1 MYNCPQNRHASYPH
15 WAQGLVKDKAV
26 YVGINRRQW
35 FDGEKIQGV
44 WEFIAGHL
52 KQTRLDRE
60 GLSREVL
67 SKLEPEGEIVIVWQS
82 KGEENARQ
90 HVQKSVVKGEL
101 GGFKELEQTQL
112 DCKGRHWWGVRQ
124 WDGSSYS
131 DGINRFGPYPK
142 SSSNPLKC
150 FRLKKWSD
158 RIYFRKSA
166 LEWNGDE
173 VRQSQDHRQEDD
185 SESCCDNEMKDSG
198 SWV

>member
-1 MYNCPQNRHASYPH
+1 MI
-15 WAQGLVKDKAV
+15 WWG
-26 YVGINRRQW
+26 
-35 FDGEKIQGV
+35 KIQGV

-67 SKLEPEGEIVIVWQS
+67 CKLEPEGGIIIVWQS
-82 KGEENARQ
+82 KGEEHARQ

-101 GGFKELEQTQL
+101 GGFKELEPTQL
-112 DCKGRHWWGVRQ
+112 DCKGRRWWGVRQ
-124 WDGSSYS
+124 WDGSSYA

-142 SSSNPLKC
+142 SNSNPLKC

-158 RIYFRKSA
+158 WIYFRVSA

-185 SESCCDNEMKDSG
+185 SDGCCDNEMKDSG